1 MSALSLLATPAPGV
15 RRPTLEASFG
25 SGSAEEWARALV
37 ALRVETGLA
46 PFVDAVEVRLAPGAG
61 APAVSVG
68 DSGSISLG
76 YEDAGNEL
84 VFTGEVD
91 LLRRS
96 VAGPARLVGVN
107 GGAKLAR
114 LRVNQSY
121 QKQKAGEIVG
131 DLISRA
137 GVTAGA
143 IDDGVEF
150 PFYVVDDRRSV
161 LEHIAIMARKCGYQ
175 AWFTPENELNFQSP
189 ATGQPVETFTY
200 GENVLSLQG
209 PEAAPVI
216 GSLITLGEGAAGSQ
230 GAQAWSWLLKDPSPV
245 KGTAGAG
252 APQRARTDASLRSAG
267 AAQAAAEAA
276 LSETALVQSS
286 GVLQAPGAPRVTP
299 GCGIEIAAAP
309 EGALNGACLVRRVC
323 HRFTKQGGFT
333 TRIVFSKTGA
343 AAGLGGLAGGLL

>member
-1 MSALSLLATPAPGV
+1 MSALSLLATSAPGV
-15 RRPTLEASFG
+15 RRPTLKISFG
-25 SGSAEEWARALV
+25 GGSAEEWARALV
-37 ALRVETGLA
+37 ALSVETGLA
-46 PFVDAVEVRLAPGAG
+46 PFVDAVEVRLAPGAT

-68 DSGSISLG
+68 DSGSIALG

-96 VAGPARLVGVN
+96 VAGPARLIGAN
-107 GGAKLAR
+107 GGARLAR
-114 LRVNQSY
+114 LRVNQSF

-131 DLISRA
+131 DLIGRA

-161 LEHIAIMARKCGYQ
+161 LEHIALLARKCGYQ
-175 AWFTPENELNFQSP
+175 AWFTPGNELNFQSP
-189 ATGQPVETFTY
+189 AASQPVETFTY

-209 PEAAPVI
+209 PEAVPVV
-216 GSLITLGEGAAGSQ
+216 GSVTTLGEGAAGGQ
-230 GAQAWSWLLKDPSPV
+230 GSQAWSWLLKDPSPV
-245 KGTAGAG
+245 TGTAGAG
-252 APQRARTDASLRSAG
+252 APQRVSPDASLRSAA

-276 LSETALVQSS
+276 LSQTNLVRSS
-286 GVLQAPGAPRVTP
+286 GVLLAPGASRVTP
-299 GCGIEIAAAP
+299 GGTIEIAAAP

-323 HRFTKQGGFT
+323 HHFTKQGGFT

-343 AAGLGGLAGGLL
+343 GAGLGGLAGGVL